1 MGAGGSTAADWT
13 LSRTGANVAAMGSG
27 DKLQQNE
34 APTTGDDLTNK
45 TYVDSGTKTLTN
57 TRITKRVGTAS
68 DATSIT
74 PDSDS
79 YDIVKQTN
87 TQSAGTLTINAPT
100 GTPTDGQQLQLR
112 IKTTNQQTFSWNSTF
127 RGSND
132 LGLPRED
139 YHDLWG

>member
-1 MGAGGSTAADWT
+1 MVLVGS
-13 LSRTGANVAAMGSG
+13 GSG
-27 DKLQQNE
+27 D
-34 APTTGDDLTNK
+34 
-45 TYVDSGTKTLTN
+45 
-57 TRITKRVGTAS
+57 VGTAS

-132 LGLPRED
+132 LGLPSYLD
-139 YHDLWG
+139 AGKTSYFGFQYNDTDTKWDLMAINRGF